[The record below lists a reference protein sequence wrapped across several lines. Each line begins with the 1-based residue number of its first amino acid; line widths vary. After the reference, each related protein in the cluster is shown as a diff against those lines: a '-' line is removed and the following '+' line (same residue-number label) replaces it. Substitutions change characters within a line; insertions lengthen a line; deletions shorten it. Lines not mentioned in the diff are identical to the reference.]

1 MRKYIGTK
9 EVMAERMNELKA
21 VELGY
26 ARANEDNHEWRE
38 GYHVVYADGY
48 HSWSPCKVF
57 EDAYKC
63 ADTVADRLILEV
75 DELYGKICRL
85 RAFLSDASAPR
96 LSVIE
101 AGLMLRQLSAM
112 EEYERLLERRI
123 SLHPGR
129 SVFGECPSGKETS
142 AV

>member
-9 EVMAERMNELKA
+9 EVMAERMNEMEA

-26 ARANEDNHEWRE
+26 ARANEDNHEWRS

-48 HSWSPCKVF
+48 HSWSPCGVF

-63 ADTVADRLILEV
+63 ADTFADRLILETEDLQV
-75 DELYGKICRL
+75 KISRL
-85 RAFLSDASAPR
+85 RSFLSDASAPR

-101 AGLMLRQLSAM
+101 ADLMLRQLSAM

-123 SLHPGR
+123 SLHEKR
-129 SVFGECPSGKETS
+129 SLFGECPNDKET
-142 AV
+142 AKV